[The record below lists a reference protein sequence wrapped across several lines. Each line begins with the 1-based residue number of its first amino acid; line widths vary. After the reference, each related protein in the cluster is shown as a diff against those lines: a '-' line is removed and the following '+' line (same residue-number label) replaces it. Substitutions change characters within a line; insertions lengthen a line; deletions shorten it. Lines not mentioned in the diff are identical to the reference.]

1 MRHKE
6 GQVGKYILIVF
17 VLLFAVTCSSSEK
30 SGAVGGPGDIE
41 FVTIPVDRFPVVH
54 FAVVIKSG
62 SASDPDGKEGQAW
75 FTANLLKRGSK
86 SYNREQIE
94 KGLENI
100 GGELD
105 IRVER
110 EVIVVTGKTL
120 RENLDKYYDIF
131 SDIILNPDF
140 PADEVANLRT
150 DQEQAIKDIIRNDA
164 ALCRE
169 ALLHE
174 LYADHPYAHPVP
186 GYLSSAEKL
195 TADDAERFYKKHFVK
210 GNVICGLAGM
220 YSPEFEKQF
229 KSDMN
234 KLRIGLVQDEK
245 NAIVQPDEMRVV
257 LVEKPGRD
265 QSQIRM
271 GKLVDYTRRDSIWYT
286 YLAANTYLGQHRES
300 FGRLYTTI
308 RSERGLSYG
317 AYSYPEHF
325 RQSGWSKNP
334 MPLTPLDPQYF
345 SMWTYPKRI
354 NTEFAIKMAI
364 HELDQ
369 ILKNGIDP
377 GELQRFVLFQ
387 INHFPFLIETA
398 EQQLLMEMEEIYYN
412 QPDFIENFE
421 KNLQAVNHANI
432 SDVLNRNW
440 SSDDLLVVVV
450 TDSAEAM
457 KQELL
462 TQETSLDLPSGATEA
477 GLEDINRVVKNLRL
491 GLEEKD
497 IKIIDAEKLFN

>member
-1 MRHKE
+1 M
-6 GQVGKYILIVF
+6 
-17 VLLFAVTCSSSEK
+17 
-30 SGAVGGPGDIE
+30 
-41 FVTIPVDRFPVVH
+41 DRFPVVH
-54 FAVVIKSG
+54 FAMVIKSG
-62 SASDPDGKEGQAW
+62 SASDPDGKEGLAW

-94 KGLENI
+94 EGLEDI

-110 EVIVVTGKTL
+110 EVIVITGKTL
-120 RENLDKYYDIF
+120 RDNLDKYYAIF
-131 SDIILNPDF
+131 SDIIFNPDF

-150 DQEQAIKDIIRNDA
+150 DQEQAIRNIVRDDA
-164 ALCRE
+164 RLCHE
-169 ALLHE
+169 AFLYE
-174 LYADHPYAHPVP
+174 LYAGHPYAHPVQ
-186 GYLSSAEKL
+186 GYLTSAADL
-195 TADDAERFYKKHFVK
+195 TADDAKRFYKKHFVK
-210 GNVICGLAGM
+210 GNAICGLAGM

-229 KSDMN
+229 KNDMN
-234 KLRIGLVQDEK
+234 KLKWGSVPDDERV
-245 NAIVQPDEMRVV
+245 IVRPGEMRVM

-300 FGRLYTTI
+300 FGKLYTTI

-334 MPLTPLDPQYF
+334 MPLTPFDPQYF

-354 NTEFAIKMAI
+354 NTEFSIKMAK

-369 ILKNGIDP
+369 ILRYGIDP
-377 GELQRFVLFQ
+377 GELQRFVSFQ

-398 EQQLLMEMEEIYYN
+398 EQRLLMEMEEIYYN

-421 KNLQAVNHANI
+421 NNLQAVSHANI
-432 SDVLNRNW
+432 SDVLDRNW
-440 SSDDLLVVVV
+440 SSDDILIVV
-450 TDSAEAM
+450 
-457 KQELL
+457 
-462 TQETSLDLPSGATEA
+462 
-477 GLEDINRVVKNLRL
+477 
-491 GLEEKD
+491 
-497 IKIIDAEKLFN
+497 